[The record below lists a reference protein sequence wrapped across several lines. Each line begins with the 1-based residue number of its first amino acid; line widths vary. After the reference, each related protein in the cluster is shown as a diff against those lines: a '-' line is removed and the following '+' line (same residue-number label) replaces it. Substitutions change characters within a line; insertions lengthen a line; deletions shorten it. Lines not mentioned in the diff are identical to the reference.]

1 VTGAGRLV
9 IASANRGKLAELEA
23 LLEAAAIRN
32 LTVVPQAA
40 LGVRSAPET
49 AKTFVE
55 NALLKARHAAQETR
69 LPALAD
75 DSGLT
80 VDELSGA
87 PGVHSARYAGAG
99 ASDADNVAKLLAAL
113 ARVPQGRRQASF
125 HCVLV
130 AIRHAADPAPLVAS
144 GVWRGE
150 IALAPAGAGGF
161 GYDPVFRDPQLGR
174 TAAELSAGEKSSVS
188 HRGAAMRRLIADLPI
203 WWSHGRD

>member
-1 VTGAGRLV
+1 
-9 IASANRGKLAELEA
+9 

-32 LTVVPQAA
+32 FTVVPQTA

-55 NALLKARHAAQETR
+55 NALLKARHAARETG

-87 PGVHSARYAGAG
+87 PGVHSARYAGTG
-99 ASDADNVAKLLAAL
+99 ASDADNIARLLAAL
-113 ARVPQGRRQASF
+113 AGVPQGRRQATF

-130 AIRHAADPAPLVAS
+130 ALRHAADPAPLVAS
-144 GVWRGE
+144 GAWRGE
-150 IALAPAGAGGF
+150 ITLAAAGASGF
-161 GYDPVFRDPQLGR
+161 GYDPVFLDPQLGR
-174 TAAELSAGEKSSVS
+174 TAAELSASEKSAVS

-203 WWSHGRD
+203 WWSDRRD